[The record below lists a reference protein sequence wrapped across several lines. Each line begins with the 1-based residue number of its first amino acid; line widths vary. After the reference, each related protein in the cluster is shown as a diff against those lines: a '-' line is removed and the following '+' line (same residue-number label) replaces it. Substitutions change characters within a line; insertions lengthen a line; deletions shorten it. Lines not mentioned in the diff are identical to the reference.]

1 MPDIEVSYLHVHRNL
16 DVART
21 VAVTPAINV
30 DLDAFG
36 RVYGVERIG
45 GPVDTE
51 TLTAV
56 LRELPQLNLC
66 AKGCKLVAAAD
77 EAAAAEIESWIGRYS
92 DPTATEAERDV
103 AHGLRFAAHVVRTGR
118 RP

>member
-1 MPDIEVSYLHVHRNL
+1 VTQPVPDIEADYLHVHRNL

-21 VAVTPAINV
+21 VAVTPTINV

-56 LRELPQLNLC
+56 LRELPQVAGRCRSCDHLIGEHSEG
-66 AKGCKLVAAAD
+66 GCWYTV
-77 EAAAAEIESWIGRYS
+77 
-92 DPTATEAERDV
+92 T
-103 AHGLRFAAHVVRTGR
+103 TGR
-118 RP
+118 VNANLVCACSVERR